1 LLDPVSVD
9 FKSKITY
16 RPSAQDVGTRIITLT
31 VLDPDGHTGV
41 RTYVVNVTRQ
51 HGSKK
56 AT

>member
-1 LLDPVSVD
+1 MSVD